1 MYVSVN
7 FPHHCFLKV
16 VPYFLDYINDGVYG
30 AFNCILFD
38 HQVVHPYVLSLN
50 GSFHISASEPTHF
63 SSLWGPTCD
72 SIDCVCSKVELPR
85 ALQVGD
91 WLGFDNMGAY
101 TICAASQFNGFE
113 VSNVIYTT
121 GIVGGSEVRNA
132 LAAIAAKG
140 QGLGDEHD
148 CLSAPV

>member
-113 VSNVIYTT
+113 GTNVIYTT